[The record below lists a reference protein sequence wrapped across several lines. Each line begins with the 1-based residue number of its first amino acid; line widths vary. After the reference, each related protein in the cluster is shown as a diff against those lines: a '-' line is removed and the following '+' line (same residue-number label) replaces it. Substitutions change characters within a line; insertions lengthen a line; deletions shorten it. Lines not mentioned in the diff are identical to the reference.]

1 MDAELG
7 KPIIQEQVVQK
18 LITGHFS
25 DIGAVVA
32 EFGSPAHLNM
42 LHSRL
47 RLDNRLRL
55 EAHQPSL
62 LPGSKRCSEA
72 DDAGSLPEK
81 SHKLTLECP
90 CGAHF
95 EKQV

>member
-1 MDAELG
+1 MDTELG
-7 KPIIQEQVVQK
+7 KPITQEQIKQRP
-18 LITGHFS
+18 LTGHFS
-25 DIGAVVA
+25 DIGAVVV

-62 LPGSKRCSEA
+62 LPDLKRCSEA
-72 DDAGSLPEK
+72 DDAESLPE
-81 SHKLTLECP
+81 
-90 CGAHF
+90 
-95 EKQV
+95 

>member
-32 EFGSPAHLNM
+32 EFGSPAHFNM

-62 LPGSKRCSEA
+62 LPGLKRCSEA
-72 DDAGSLPEK
+72 DDAESLPE
-81 SHKLTLECP
+81 
-90 CGAHF
+90 
-95 EKQV
+95 

>member
-1 MDAELG
+1 MDAEIQE
-7 KPIIQEQVVQK
+7 PIIQEP
-18 LITGHFS
+18 ITGHFS
-25 DIGAVVA
+25 DIGAVVV

-62 LPGSKRCSEA
+62 LPGLKRCSEA
-72 DDAGSLPEK
+72 DDAESLPK
-81 SHKLTLECP
+81 
-90 CGAHF
+90 
-95 EKQV
+95 

>member
-32 EFGSPAHLNM
+32 EFGSPAHFNM
-42 LHSRL
+42 LHGRL

-62 LPGSKRCSEA
+62 LPGLKRCSEA
-72 DDAGSLPEK
+72 DDAGSLPE
-81 SHKLTLECP
+81 
-90 CGAHF
+90 
-95 EKQV
+95 

>member
-32 EFGSPAHLNM
+32 EFGSPAHFNM

-47 RLDNRLRL
+47 RL
-55 EAHQPSL
+55 EAH
-62 LPGSKRCSEA
+62 
-72 DDAGSLPEK
+72 
-81 SHKLTLECP
+81 
-90 CGAHF
+90 
-95 EKQV
+95 